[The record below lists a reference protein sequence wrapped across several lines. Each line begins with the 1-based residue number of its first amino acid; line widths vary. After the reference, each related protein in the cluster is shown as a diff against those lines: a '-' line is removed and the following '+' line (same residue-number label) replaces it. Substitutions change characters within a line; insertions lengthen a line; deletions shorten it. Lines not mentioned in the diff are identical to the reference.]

1 MPGSSPAM
9 TPSSKLTPS
18 HARVVA
24 VGVALADAA
33 VLAVQHGFRPL
44 ASGNGLGLL
53 PGLALRLE
61 GGDRRGRA
69 LFLHHPAII
78 LHHHVLVLVHGLPS
92 RTPTTGRERL

>member
-33 VLAVQHGFRPL
+33 VSAVQHGFRPL
-44 ASGNGLGLL
+44 SSGDGLGLL

-78 LHHHVLVLVHGLPS
+78 LNHHVLVLAHGCP
-92 RTPTTGRERL
+92 RAPPRPG